1 MMNGRGR
8 GERERMERVERWRG
22 GEGKGWE
29 EARSTSVIEYKPNP
43 VAPCKMLRNSS
54 VHPSL

>member
-1 MMNGRGR
+1 MGRGR
-8 GERERMERVERWRG
+8 ERGGGEGGVGGKG